1 MKLNKR
7 TILIIIAVLLLI
19 SLILNWGDAK
29 QGFIDGFNSQR

>member
-19 SLILNWGDAK
+19 SLILNWEDAK
-29 QGFIDGFNSQR
+29 RGFIDGFNSRY